1 MKIIKPPSEIWRDI
15 PGYEGF
21 YQASSFGR
29 IKSLKRIRKNG
40 KGACYE
46 QRERILK
53 THISPNGYSQVTLSK
68 LGKLKQAN
76 IHRLI
81 AMSFIPNPKHL
92 PEINHRNENKQ
103 DNCISNLEW
112 CSRSYN
118 NNYGTR
124 NQRTGVANSKKVFQF
139 DANGNLIHAYQSA
152 HAAIKAVKSKIGRGS
167 LDCICKVCRNERKRA
182 YGYIWSYERKKKC
195 NESNKTFV

>member
-40 KGACYE
+40 KDACYE

-81 AMSFIPNPKHL
+81 AMSF
-92 PEINHRNENKQ
+92 
-103 DNCISNLEW
+103 ISNLEW